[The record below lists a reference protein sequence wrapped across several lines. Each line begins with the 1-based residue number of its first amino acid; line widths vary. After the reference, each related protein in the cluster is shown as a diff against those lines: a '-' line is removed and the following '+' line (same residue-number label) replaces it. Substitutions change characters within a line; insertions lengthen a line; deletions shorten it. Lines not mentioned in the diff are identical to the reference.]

1 MYSSVTNECNYLY
14 SFIVVV
20 TAMKEELIYTPAGL
34 CECGRRR
41 KRVCAICWVSL
52 FPVDRREEVK
62 QGVAGYQC
70 ENTSLRHAS
79 ILMHP

>member
-1 MYSSVTNECNYLY
+1 MY

-34 CECGRRR
+34 CKCGRRR
-41 KRVCAICWVSL
+41 KRVCAICWVSH

-62 QGVAGYQC
+62 QGAAGYQC

-79 ILMHP
+79 ILMHPLLT